1 MRGLFAAMCWLGSS
15 TALASPSSQAGL
27 LEGVVTSVPNG
38 LAVPN
43 VSITLRSAND
53 PFVEIR
59 TTDRDGAFRFDNLP
73 AGLYSIEALGVGYRR
88 ETVSPILVVPGV
100 AVSEHVELLTP
111 GVFPYPSVPF
121 VPPPPRT

>member
-1 MRGLFAAMCWLGSS
+1 MRGLFAAVVWLWSGA
-15 TALASPSSQAGL
+15 ALASPSRAGL

-43 VSITLRSAND
+43 VSITLRSTSD

-59 TTDRDGAFRFDNLP
+59 TTDRDGAFRFEDLP
-73 AGLYSIEALGVGYRR
+73 AGLYSLEALGVGFRR

-100 AVSEHVELLTP
+100 AVSEHVELLVP
-111 GVFPYPSVPF
+111 GSRPVPF
-121 VPPPPRT
+121 VPPAPRT

>member
-1 MRGLFAAMCWLGSS
+1 MRMIATVLWLWSAA
-15 TALASPSSQAGL
+15 AEASPSKAGL
-27 LEGVVTSVPNG
+27 LEGVVTSAPNG

-59 TTDRDGAFRFDNLP
+59 TTDRDGAFRFEDLP
-73 AGLYSIEALGVGYRR
+73 AGLYSLEAWGAGFRR

-100 AVSEHVELLTP
+100 AVSEHVELLAP
-111 GVFPYPSVPF
+111 GPLPVPRPYIAS
-121 VPPPPRT
+121 PPRT

>member
-1 MRGLFAAMCWLGSS
+1 MRAILATVLCFWS
-15 TALASPSSQAGL
+15 TVASASPSQGGL

-43 VSITLRSAND
+43 VSITLRSASD

-59 TTDRDGAFRFDNLP
+59 TTDRDGAFRFEDLP
-73 AGLYSIEALGVGYRR
+73 AGLYSLEALGAGFRR

-100 AVSEHVELLTP
+100 AVSEHVELLS
-111 GVFPYPSVPF
+111 PSAVVAPLPVPF
-121 VPPPPRT
+121 RVPPPRT